1 LGFPHL
7 RLSEVDTSTH
17 TRSRGAHC
25 PPAIIKFPIKGEYM
39 NLIKI
44 YDTTLRDGTQAE
56 DISFLVEDKIRI
68 AHKLDETGIH
78 YIEGGWPGSNPKDV
92 AFFKDI
98 KKENLAQAKVAAF
111 GSTRRAKTTPDKDN
125 NIRTL
130 VQAETDAVTIFGKTW
145 DFHVREALRIS
156 LEENLELIFD
166 SLEYL
171 KARVPEVFYDAEHF
185 FDGYKANPEYA
196 IKTLQAAAE
205 AKVDCIVLCDT
216 NGGTMPFE
224 LAEIIGE
231 VRKHIETPL
240 GIHTHN
246 DSECAVANS
255 LNAVN
260 MGIIHVQGTINGFGE
275 RCGNANL
282 CSIIPALKLKMKRE
296 CISDEQLKRLSE
308 LSRFVYEL
316 ANLSPNKHM
325 PYVGNSAFAHK
336 GGVHVSAI
344 QRHPGTYEHIKP
356 ELVGNATRVLVS
368 DLSGRSNI
376 LAKAEEFHINL
387 DSKDPVTMEI
397 LDNIKEMENRGYQF
411 EGAEASFELLMKR
424 ALGTH
429 KKFFSII
436 GFRVIDEKRQEV
448 QKPLSEATIMVKVG
462 GKIEHTAAEGSGP
475 VNALDNALRKALEKF
490 YPKLKEVRLLDY
502 KVRVLS
508 GGQGTA
514 SATRVLIESGDKE
527 NRWGTV
533 GVSDNI
539 IDASYHALTDSIEYK
554 LHKDEE
560 AEQARK

>member
-1 LGFPHL
+1 MSLVKL
-7 RLSEVDTSTH
+7 
-17 TRSRGAHC
+17 
-25 PPAIIKFPIKGEYM
+25 
-39 NLIKI
+39 

-68 AHKLDETGIH
+68 AHKLDEIGIH

-98 KKENLAQAKVAAF
+98 KKEKLSQAKIAAF
-111 GSTRRAKTTPDKDN
+111 GSTRRAKVTPDKDHN
-125 NIRTL
+125 LKTL
-130 VQAETDAVTIFGKTW
+130 IQAEPDVCTIFGKTW
-145 DFHVREALRIS
+145 DFHVHEALRIS

-171 KARVPEVFYDAEHF
+171 KANVPEVFYDAEHF
-185 FDGYKANPEYA
+185 FDGYKANPDYA
-196 IKTLQAAAE
+196 IKTLKAAQD
-205 AKVDCIVLCDT
+205 AKADCIVLCDT

-224 LAEIIGE
+224 LVEIIRE
-231 VRKHIETPL
+231 VRKHITAPL

-255 LNAVN
+255 LHAVN
-260 MGIIHVQGTINGFGE
+260 EGIVQVQGTINGFGE

-296 CISDEQLKRLSE
+296 CIGDDQLRKLRD

-316 ANLSPNKHM
+316 ANLSPNKHQA
-325 PYVGNSAFAHK
+325 YVGNSAFAHK

-344 QRHPGTYEHIKP
+344 QRHPETYEHLRP
-356 ELVGNATRVLVS
+356 ELVGNMTRVLVS

-376 LAKAEEFHINL
+376 LAKAEEFNIKM
-387 DSKDPVTMEI
+387 DSKDPVTLEI
-397 LDNIKEMENRGYQF
+397 LENIKEMENRGYQF

-429 KKFFSII
+429 RKFFSVI
-436 GFRVIDEKRQEV
+436 GFRVIDEKRHED

-462 GKIEHTAAEGSGP
+462 GKIEHTAAEGNGP

-490 YPKLKEVRLLDY
+490 YPRLKEVKLLDY
-502 KVRVLS
+502 KVRVLPA
-508 GGQGTA
+508 GQGTA
-514 SATRVLIESGDKE
+514 SSIRVLIESGDKE
-527 NRWGTV
+527 SRWGTV
-533 GVSDNI
+533 GVSENI
-539 IDASYHALTDSIEYK
+539 VDASYQALLDSVEYK
-554 LHKDEE
+554 LHKSEE
-560 AEQARK
+560 IEGSRK

>member
-1 LGFPHL
+1 MSLVKL
-7 RLSEVDTSTH
+7 
-17 TRSRGAHC
+17 
-25 PPAIIKFPIKGEYM
+25 
-39 NLIKI
+39 

-68 AHKLDETGIH
+68 AHKLDEIGIH

-98 KKENLAQAKVAAF
+98 KKEKLSQAKIAAF
-111 GSTRRAKTTPDKDN
+111 GSTRRAKVTPDKDHN
-125 NIRTL
+125 LKTL
-130 VQAETDAVTIFGKTW
+130 IQAEPDVCTIFGKTW
-145 DFHVREALRIS
+145 DFHVHEALRIS

-171 KARVPEVFYDAEHF
+171 KANVPEVFYDAEHF
-185 FDGYKANPEYA
+185 FDGYKANPDYA
-196 IKTLQAAAE
+196 IKTLKAAQE
-205 AKVDCIVLCDT
+205 AKADCIVLCDT

-224 LAEIIGE
+224 LVEIIRE
-231 VRKHIETPL
+231 VRKHITAPL

-255 LNAVN
+255 LHAVSE
-260 MGIIHVQGTINGFGE
+260 GIVQVQGTINGFGE

-296 CISDEQLKRLSE
+296 CIGDDQLRKLRD

-316 ANLSPNKHM
+316 ANLSPNKHQA
-325 PYVGNSAFAHK
+325 YVGNSAFAHK

-344 QRHPGTYEHIKP
+344 QRHPETYEHLRP
-356 ELVGNATRVLVS
+356 ELVGNMTRVLVS

-376 LAKAEEFHINL
+376 LAKAEEFNIKM
-387 DSKDPVTMEI
+387 DSKDPVTLEI
-397 LDNIKEMENRGYQF
+397 LENIKEMENRGYQF

-429 KKFFSII
+429 RKFFSVI
-436 GFRVIDEKRQEV
+436 GFRVIDEKRHED

-462 GKIEHTAAEGSGP
+462 GKIEHTAAEGNGP

-490 YPKLKEVRLLDY
+490 YPRLKEVKLLDY
-502 KVRVLS
+502 KVRVLPA
-508 GGQGTA
+508 GQGTA
-514 SATRVLIESGDKE
+514 SSIRVLIESGDKE
-527 NRWGTV
+527 SRWGTV
-533 GVSDNI
+533 GVSENI
-539 IDASYHALTDSIEYK
+539 IDASYQALLDSVEYK
-554 LHKDEE
+554 LHKSEE
-560 AEQARK
+560 TESTKK